1 MRFSTHAF
9 EPHRHDTYAIGI
21 SLSGVLRFR
30 YRGSSR
36 VCLPGQIHV
45 LHPDVLHDGGPGT
58 SEGFSY
64 RILYAEPALIRDALD
79 GGELPFVADPVQD
92 RTPATR
98 MLAALLD
105 DVDEPVTDLRAW
117 TSRRSSRTRCAR
129 SAARSIAPPRST
141 SGRSPACAITSPR
154 IPRCRRPRSTLERLA
169 GLDRFSIAR
178 QFRKAFGTSPD
189 RYRTMRRLDVARAAI
204 ESGVP
209 LARAAAQAGFA
220 DQSHMTRQFKHAY
233 GLTPPGGPIP
243 SCAELGFRAK
253 GDDTK
258 VRKPRPLLLVAA
270 VAAVAVVPAASVSA
284 AGAARKPIP
293 ESPVLFPRAVA
304 KVRATDRP
312 TFAGAQMFEADGMT
326 PGGRCTPVRMFG
338 WAPVRTAAGIVGWR
352 FVFGARTPVR
362 KRNAVLRAGPEALR
376 ACHGLQIS
384 VHRGRGDQAGA
395 ADDARA
401 GRQTAAS
408 RRVSPSVLQ
417 RLAA

>member
-105 DVDEPVTDLRAW
+105 DVDEPVTDLSRVDIATIIADTLRSLSGALDRPTSIDLRAV
-117 TSRRSSRTRCAR
+117 SGVRDYL
-129 SAARSIAPPRST
+129 AAHPEMPT
-141 SGRSPACAITSPR
+141 PA
-154 IPRCRRPRSTLERLA
+154 STLERLA

-233 GLTPPGGPIP
+233 GLTP
-243 SCAELGFRAK
+243 ARWAN
-253 GDDTK
+253 TV
-258 VRKPRPLLLVAA
+258 VR
-270 VAAVAVVPAASVSA
+270 
-284 AGAARKPIP
+284 
-293 ESPVLFPRAVA
+293 
-304 KVRATDRP
+304 
-312 TFAGAQMFEADGMT
+312 
-326 PGGRCTPVRMFG
+326 
-338 WAPVRTAAGIVGWR
+338 
-352 FVFGARTPVR
+352 GARVP
-362 KRNAVLRAGPEALR
+362 GE
-376 ACHGLQIS
+376 
-384 VHRGRGDQAGA
+384 
-395 ADDARA
+395 
-401 GRQTAAS
+401 
-408 RRVSPSVLQ
+408 RR
-417 RLAA
+417 